1 MNIEN
6 TGFASFA
13 MFNAIKLH
21 FTTDSYD
28 YIKYHGKTNVTKN
41 NFSTRKDKYS
51 FYKLSRRFS
60 LDELK
65 NFYVANFLAQ
75 DVNWVGDIMGPEG
88 EENYKKWQKVTQ
100 SLSYV
105 FKNDIEY
112 LTEIDGVFKAN
123 GGEYPKFL
131 VEVMRGK
138 VSLET
143 LVIMD
148 DLSNFIPKWN
158 KTITDDIV
166 WPSIRRKCIKYKP
179 FIQYNKKNFENIIK
193 SIINKNSYAC
203 LGVICLLYPM

>member
-112 LTEIDGVFKAN
+112 LTEIDGVFKAS

-179 FIQYNKKNFENIIK
+179 FIQYDKKNFENIIK
-193 SIINKNSYAC
+193 SIINKKE
-203 LGVICLLYPM
+203 

>member
-112 LTEIDGVFKAN
+112 LTEIDGVFKSS

-166 WPSIRRKCIKYKP
+166 WPNIRRKCIKYKP
-179 FIQYNKKNFENIIK
+179 FIQYDKKNFESIIK
-193 SIINKNSYAC
+193 SIINKKE
-203 LGVICLLYPM
+203 

>member
-179 FIQYNKKNFENIIK
+179 FIQYDKKNFENIIK
-193 SIINKNSYAC
+193 SIINKKE
-203 LGVICLLYPM
+203 

>member
-1 MNIEN
+1 
-6 TGFASFA
+6 
-13 MFNAIKLH
+13 
-21 FTTDSYD
+21 
-28 YIKYHGKTNVTKN
+28 
-41 NFSTRKDKYS
+41 
-51 FYKLSRRFS
+51 
-60 LDELK
+60 
-65 NFYVANFLAQ
+65 VANFLAQ

-112 LTEIDGVFKAN
+112 LTEIDGVFKAS

-179 FIQYNKKNFENIIK
+179 FIQYDKKNFENIIK
-193 SIINKNSYAC
+193 SIINKKE
-203 LGVICLLYPM
+203 

>member
-193 SIINKNSYAC
+193 SIINKKE
-203 LGVICLLYPM
+203 

>member
-65 NFYVANFLAQ
+65 NFYVSNFLAQ

-112 LTEIDGVFKAN
+112 LTEIDGVFKSS

-166 WPSIRRKCIKYKP
+166 WPNIRRKCIKYKP
-179 FIQYNKKNFENIIK
+179 FIQYDKKNFESIIK
-193 SIINKNSYAC
+193 SIINKKE
-203 LGVICLLYPM
+203 

>member
-75 DVNWVGDIMGPEG
+75 DVNWVGDIIGPEG

-179 FIQYNKKNFENIIK
+179 FIQYDKKNFENIIK
-193 SIINKNSYAC
+193 SIINKKE
-203 LGVICLLYPM
+203 

>member
-1 MNIEN
+1 V
-6 TGFASFA
+6 S
-13 MFNAIKLH
+13 
-21 FTTDSYD
+21 
-28 YIKYHGKTNVTKN
+28 
-41 NFSTRKDKYS
+41 
-51 FYKLSRRFS
+51 
-60 LDELK
+60 
-65 NFYVANFLAQ
+65 NFLAQ

-112 LTEIDGVFKAN
+112 LTEIDGVFKSS

-131 VEVMRGK
+131 IEVMRGK

-166 WPSIRRKCIKYKP
+166 WPNIRRKCIKYKP
-179 FIQYNKKNFENIIK
+179 FIQYDKKNFESIIK
-193 SIINKNSYAC
+193 SIINKKE
-203 LGVICLLYPM
+203 

>member
-65 NFYVANFLAQ
+65 NFYVSNFLAQ

-112 LTEIDGVFKAN
+112 LTEIDGVFKSS

-131 VEVMRGK
+131 IEVMRGK

-166 WPSIRRKCIKYKP
+166 WPNIRRKCIKYKP
-179 FIQYNKKNFENIIK
+179 FIQYDKKNFESIIK
-193 SIINKNSYAC
+193 SIINKKE
-203 LGVICLLYPM
+203 

>member
-112 LTEIDGVFKAN
+112 LTEIDGVFKSS

-179 FIQYNKKNFENIIK
+179 FIQYDKKNFENIIK
-193 SIINKNSYAC
+193 SIINKKE
-203 LGVICLLYPM
+203 

>member
-158 KTITDDIV
+158 KTITDDIL

-179 FIQYNKKNFENIIK
+179 FIQYDKKNFENIIK
-193 SIINKNSYAC
+193 SIINKKE
-203 LGVICLLYPM
+203 

>member
-65 NFYVANFLAQ
+65 NFYVSNFLAQ

-112 LTEIDGVFKAN
+112 LTEIDGVFKSR

-131 VEVMRGK
+131 IEVMRGK

-166 WPSIRRKCIKYKP
+166 WPNIRRKCIKYKP
-179 FIQYNKKNFENIIK
+179 FIQYDKKNFESIIK
-193 SIINKNSYAC
+193 SIINKKE
-203 LGVICLLYPM
+203 

>member
-112 LTEIDGVFKAN
+112 LTEIDGVFKSS
-123 GGEYPKFL
+123 GGGYPKFL

-166 WPSIRRKCIKYKP
+166 WPNIRRKCIKYKP
-179 FIQYNKKNFENIIK
+179 FIQYDKKNFESIIK
-193 SIINKNSYAC
+193 SIINKKE
-203 LGVICLLYPM
+203 

>member
-112 LTEIDGVFKAN
+112 LTEIDGVFKSS

-131 VEVMRGK
+131 IEVMRGK

-166 WPSIRRKCIKYKP
+166 WPNIRRKCIKYKP
-179 FIQYNKKNFENIIK
+179 FIQYDKKNFESIIK
-193 SIINKNSYAC
+193 SIINKKE
-203 LGVICLLYPM
+203 